1 MRMVLGNFSLQE
13 YAKRVTFRNVFLLCI
28 CWVFGFCFF
37 FFGLGWKNFNKDY
50 DSQVVGTWMVKKN
63 ELLEGTN

>member
-1 MRMVLGNFSLQE
+1 M
-13 YAKRVTFRNVFLLCI
+13 C
-28 CWVFGFCFF
+28 FCFVFVGCLVFVF